1 MRPAEVPSVTR
12 AASESIAEGKAP
24 LLAVAEV
31 QDANVAD
38 RVRTKQQQMLIR
50 MRVDMS

>member
-12 AASESIAEGKAP
+12 PASESIAEGKAP